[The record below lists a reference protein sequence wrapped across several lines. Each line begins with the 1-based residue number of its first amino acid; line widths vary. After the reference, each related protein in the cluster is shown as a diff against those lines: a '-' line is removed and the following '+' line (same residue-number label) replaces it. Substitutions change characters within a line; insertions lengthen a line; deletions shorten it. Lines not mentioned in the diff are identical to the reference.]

1 MNTNALKK
9 FAQEARRKLLE
20 QVGAK
25 LEYVLHTDTPE
36 LREKVD
42 QVQKLKKAIQSS
54 SKQQIIDKVTYTWFN
69 RFMALRFM
77 DANDYQPIGI
87 RVLTPKDGFTLP
99 ELLDEAKQGHIPE
112 ELSVKKQRIY
122 DLLDGKIPSNNAQN
136 EAYKDLLIGAC
147 NHLNKVLPF
156 LFERINDYTE
166 LLLPDDLTSELSIIQ
181 DIRDGMSVEECAEVE
196 IVGWLYQFYISEKN
210 EELISSKK
218 VYKKEDL
225 APASQLFTPKWIV
238 QYMVDNTLGQV
249 WSEIN
254 PATKV
259 TADLEFYIK
268 PAYLEQL
275 QKREVKSIED
285 IKFFEPCTGS
295 GHILAYAFDVFYK
308 IYEEQGYNPTKIPE
322 LIITKNLFG
331 VDIDQRAS
339 QLASFV
345 LLMKGRQKNR
355 RFLRSVE
362 TKNIQPNIS
371 YYQDFEFDNKF
382 KNATALGSLIRVDAE
397 DLKNLVVEK
406 NSLFG
411 ERQEEVK
418 KLYHLLGQ
426 RYDVVVTNPPYI
438 SSSRMEGSLKQY
450 VEATYPETKSDL
462 FATFILRCLELCNE
476 DGLTGYMTPFV
487 WMFISS
493 YEKLREIIIDK
504 HFINNLIQLEY
515 SGFDGAT
522 VPICTFTLRNRIIN
536 DGKGSYIKLSDFKGS
551 NNQAPKTLE
560 AIKSNNCGWFYKIN
574 QNDFLKIPGR
584 AIGYW
589 LSNYAIELFVSERHL
604 SKISKPRSG
613 MSTTNNIRFVRDWQ
627 EVSISTLGYNL
638 NANEEF
644 LEADL
649 TWNAY
654 NKAGGIRWMSSLEDI
669 VKWKENGKELKN
681 WIVNNPKDS
690 KTKHWSRRIFNS
702 EYFYLPGLSW
712 GDISSSRITAK
723 KLSKGFI
730 FDSVGIGLYNL
741 GQNEN
746 YILGL
751 INSKVGGDYLAL
763 LCPTLH
769 FNPGG
774 VGKLPIRIDNSVI
787 LIIDEIVSKCISIS
801 EFYLISLENCIDYK
815 VNSLIF
821 HSNADLEETF
831 DLYQQ
836 YWKIKFFQLH
846 KNEEELNRQFIA
858 IYGLQDELTAEVPLK
873 NITILK
879 EETSIENKQL
889 VFHADEV
896 FAQFMSYAVGCMFG
910 RYSLDKDGLI
920 LANQGEILED
930 YLKNVALTKD
940 QLSFAP
946 DEDNI
951 IPVLDDEWFEDDIT
965 GRFYA
970 FLKASF
976 GTANFDKNLAFVEE
990 CLGKDVRKYFVKDFY
1005 NDHIKRYKKR
1015 PIYWMFSSPK
1025 GSFNVLIY
1033 MHRYT
1038 PDTLNKILNGY
1049 LIQYREKL
1057 NTRMEHLD
1065 HLIVSGTSTEQT
1077 KAQKEKDKLKL
1088 ILIELQEYERETLR
1102 PLAIERINIDLDE
1115 GVLVNYNKFGA
1126 GIKEIKGLNDKV
1138 TKKKVREFDWIDVTE
1153 IR

>member
-25 LEYVLHTDTPE
+25 LEYVLNTDTPE
-36 LREKVD
+36 LREKAD
-42 QVQKLKKAIQSS
+42 QVQKLKEAIQKT
-54 SKQQIIDKVTYTWFN
+54 SKEQIIDKVTYTWFN

-77 DANDYQPIGI
+77 DANDYQPLGI

-99 ELLDEAKQGHIPE
+99 ELLDEAKQGHIPD
-112 ELSVKKQRIY
+112 ELSVKNQRIY
-122 DLLDGKIPSNNAQN
+122 DLLDGKIPSANAQN
-136 EAYKDLLIGAC
+136 EAYKELLIGAC

-181 DIRDGMSVEECAEVE
+181 DIRDGMSVEECSEVE

-218 VYKKEDL
+218 VYKKDEL

-259 TADLEFYIK
+259 TTDLEFYIK
-268 PAYLEQL
+268 PAYLEQV
-275 QKREVKSIED
+275 QKREVKSIEEV
-285 IKFFEPCTGS
+285 KFFEPCTGS

-308 IYEEQGYNPTKIPE
+308 IYEEQGYNPTEIPE

-345 LLMKGRQKNR
+345 LLMKGRQRNR
-355 RFLRSVE
+355 RFLRTVE

-371 YYQDFEFDNKF
+371 FYQDFEFDNKF
-382 KNATALGSLIRVDAE
+382 KNATALGSLIRVDTLE
-397 DLKNLVVEK
+397 LKNLVVEK
-406 NSLFG
+406 NSLFA

-418 KLYHLLGQ
+418 KLYQLLGQ

-462 FATFILRCLELCNE
+462 YATFILRCLELCNE
-476 DGLTGYMTPFV
+476 NGLTGYMTPFN
-487 WMFISS
+487 WMFLSTL
-493 YEKLREIIIDK
+493 EELRKIIIKK
-504 HFINNLIQLEY
+504 HLINNLIQLHN

-522 VPICTFTLRNRIIN
+522 VFICTFTLRNKNIN
-536 DGKGSYIKLSDFKGS
+536 DAKGSYIRLSDFNGPQ
-551 NNQAPKTLE
+551 NQAPKTLE
-560 AIKSNNCGWFYKIN
+560 AIKNKNCGWFYTSNQGNFEKISGN
-574 QNDFLKIPGR
+574 P
-584 AIGYW
+584 IGYW
-589 LSNYAIELFVSERHL
+589 ATEKIIKMFSENKSLENFASLAKGMDSGKNDLFIRLWYECESHNSNYKLDNSSSTFNNDKWIPYRKVGEFRKWFGNNDYVINWKNNGELVKSFSNSNIRNERFYFQQCL
-604 SKISKPRSG
+604 SWTLLSSSFFGVRYYEKGGVFDANGSSLFNENEEGLLQILGLLSSKISIKALQIINPTLAFQKG
-613 MSTTNNIRFVRDWQ
+613 NLDKIPVNKNIFKKTIFEEVRVLVDIAKQ
-627 EVSISTLGYNL
+627 EWCSREISWDFKYN
-638 NANEEF
+638 E
-644 LEADL
+644 
-649 TWNAY
+649 
-654 NKAGGIRWMSSLEDI
+654 
-669 VKWKENGKELKN
+669 
-681 WIVNNPKDS
+681 
-690 KTKHWSRRIFNS
+690 
-702 EYFYLPGLSW
+702 
-712 GDISSSRITAK
+712 
-723 KLSKGFI
+723 
-730 FDSVGIGLYNL
+730 
-741 GQNEN
+741 
-746 YILGL
+746 L
-751 INSKVGGDYLAL
+751 IN
-763 LCPTLH
+763 H
-769 FNPGG
+769 
-774 VGKLPIRIDNSVI
+774 NSQ
-787 LIIDEIVSKCISIS
+787 
-801 EFYLISLENCIDYK
+801 
-815 VNSLIF
+815 
-821 HSNADLEETF
+821 DLEETY

-836 YWKIKFFQLH
+836 YWKNKFFQLH
-846 KNEEELNRQFIA
+846 KNEIELNRQFIE
-858 IYGLQDELTAEVPLK
+858 IYCLEDELTPDVPLQE
-873 NITILK
+873 ITILK
-879 EETSIENKQL
+879 EETVIENGQL
-889 VFHADEV
+889 VFKPIEV
-896 FAQFMSYAVGCMFG
+896 FSQFMSYAVGCMFG
-910 RYSLDKDGLI
+910 RYSLDKEGLI
-920 LANQGEILED
+920 LANQGETLEN
-930 YLKNVALTKD
+930 YLAKVEKSKD
-940 QLSFAP
+940 QLSFTP
-946 DEDNI
+946 DDDNI

-990 CLGKDVRKYFVKDFY
+990 CLGKDIRKYFVKDFY

-1049 LIQYREKL
+1049 LIEYREKL

-1065 HLIVSGTSTEQT
+1065 HLIVSGSSTEQT

-1088 ILIELQEYERETLR
+1088 VLIELQEYERETLR

-1115 GVLVNYNKFGA
+1115 GVLVNYNKFGKA
-1126 GIKEIKGLNDKV
+1126 IKDVAGLNDAK
-1138 TKKKVREFDWIDVTE
+1138 TKKKVKEFDWIDVTQ
-1153 IR
+1153 IK